1 MWFSLELMVCQD
13 SGFEPTC
20 YREFPLCTY
29 SRLKSCLSSHKN
41 YFVWEVIF
49 CSDWLYYLNIYW
61 DHVESSKFVA
71 FELRAQLES
80 LQSKICLSLSLLGF
94 SIENKYSLNKTAIIC
109 KKKKWIFFICP
120 LNYCALEHKTTKNEK
135 WIIHNLHCLLQTDF
149 NPVHLE

>member
-94 SIENKYSLNKTAIIC
+94 SIENKYSLNNTAIIC
-109 KKKKWIFFICP
+109 KKKKMNIFHLSTKLLCIRAQ
-120 LNYCALEHKTTKNEK
+120 NYKK
-135 WIIHNLHCLLQTDF
+135 WKMNNTQPSLSATNRF
-149 NPVHLE
+149 